1 MLWAIEMGRA
11 SRAFAW
17 SLHNKARVAVGGRQL
32 QPPGRDAEATV
43 AQPNTFR
50 SHVIAQ
56 PTRSLD
62 TTS

>member
-1 MLWAIEMGRA
+1 MVT
-11 SRAFAW
+11 
-17 SLHNKARVAVGGRQL
+17 NKARVAMGGRQL

-62 TTS
+62 TTP